1 MVRILSILLKEEHL
15 MPTPPAVY
23 GQFGPTLAFAERTLT
38 TILREHLAGRDME
51 PETWYALRLISMRGP
66 GVAREALLRDL
77 ERSRE
82 LNADSARE
90 AVARLEAD
98 GLIRGQAQLELTEE
112 GEAQYRSLR
121 EYVTGPTIQLLSQ
134 FDIQDIE
141 TTVRTLHA
149 ITEQAATEAGSPATQ

>member
-1 MVRILSILLKEEHL
+1 MS
-15 MPTPPAVY
+15 TPPAVY

-38 TILREHLAGRDME
+38 AILREHLAERHTE
-51 PETWYALRLISMRGP
+51 PEIWYALRLIAMRAP
-66 GVAREALLRDL
+66 GVARQALLRDL
-77 ERSRE
+77 EHSRE

-98 GLIRGQAQLELTEE
+98 GLIRGSEELELTDE

-141 TTVRTLHA
+141 TTVRTLRA
-149 ITEQAATEAGSPATQ
+149 ITERAAKDARSPGTQ